1 MRQAVFYLGPFA
13 LGILAAW
20 LVERAAIKR
29 PDRPYLPDVWA
40 NRLHALNVCVA
51 LALPCAYVLL
61 GEPPAPAGIV
71 LLVLAST
78 LFMKLVSWAHV
89 HHDLRLANAEA
100 GFEGDAADIDSIA
113 KQISRF
119 ATDVKGTEA
128 AAHYPH
134 TVTLPRLLYF
144 ILAPTLCYQES
155 FPRSPRVRPLYV
167 VSLLVRGLAMCSL
180 VVFISVQVSMRLP
193 SCGCSPTRIGQTR
206 RQGTARRLKH
216 RWRAALPLSRPVK
229 IVSSRHQRLKRRA
242 ELTSHAPS
250 RRRPY
255 IPLPRSPL
263 CRCSQMIQP
272 LLKNSDTAFITRD
285 YPKLLERLI
294 KLSLPVTCALR

>member
-1 MRQAVFYLGPFA
+1 MLQAIFYLGPFA

-51 LALPCAYVLL
+51 LALPCAYVRLY
-61 GEPPAPAGIV
+61 EPPAASGIV
-71 LLVLAST
+71 LLLLAST
-78 LFMKLVSWAHV
+78 LFMKLVSWAHA

-100 GFEGDAADIDSIA
+100 GFEGGAADLDSIA

-119 ATDVKGTEA
+119 ATDVKGTES

-144 ILAPTLCYQES
+144 ILAPTLCYQEA

-167 VSLLVRGLAMCSL
+167 LSLLVRGLAMCSL
-180 VVFISVQVSMRLP
+180 IVFISVQVSLRP
-193 SCGCSPTRIGQTR
+193 ASPARRRTRCPGD
-206 RQGTARRLKH
+206 ARRLSIDGA
-216 RWRAALPLSRPVK
+216 RARPC
-229 IVSSRHQRLKRRA
+229 
-242 ELTSHAPS
+242 
-250 RRRPY
+250 
-255 IPLPRSPL
+255 RSPA
-263 CRCSQMIQP
+263 RGTADPSARRNTPFASATQRACSPRPIQP
-272 LLKNSDTAFITRD
+272 SAAVR
-285 YPKLLERLI
+285 R
-294 KLSLPVTCALR
+294 